1 MSTELTL
8 TPEQRAI
15 VEHPL
20 EPLRVSAGAGTGKTT
35 TVVERLAR
43 AIEDGIEPEEAL
55 GVTFTN
61 KAAEQLADKLR
72 RRLPELAQDG
82 REVEV
87 TTYHGLAHRIVTE
100 FGAVVGVERD
110 FDVVGPGYVR
120 QLLTESVGHQPF
132 DHLDLTALSHRIA
145 EAAALGAQTAGN
157 LKRPADIV
165 AGAPDPSDDTWGRRL
180 ELARIL
186 GNYETTKRELGVVD
200 FGDLIRLAHEI
211 VATNPDLAARIRRRY
226 RAVVLDEYQDTD
238 PAQRRLLQAIFGDGF
253 PVTAVGDRDQTI
265 YEWRGASLENFAGFV
280 DHFLR
285 ADGSPAET
293 LPLTENRRSGPA
305 ILHLANE
312 IRALINDGP
321 VPDPLRPASPI
332 ADTVVA
338 GWFRTAEEEARWIAT
353 EILRLHDE
361 EHCDWRQV
369 AVLFRR
375 NRSIGPVRQ
384 ALAATGIPF
393 EVASLGGLI
402 EVPEVADVH
411 AWLRILARPEDS
423 VALARVLLGGRYRL
437 GLGDLAPPAAW
448 VRARHPRPDP
458 DLELPYPLLEAIDR
472 MVADGAGTGSA
483 ARLAEFRATYRR
495 LLADAQ
501 GCTLVELIRRV
512 IDAID
517 GWADIAAM
525 PPAAG
530 LTARLNL
537 YRFLDLAEDWS
548 PLDGHPSL
556 DGFLGY
562 LDLLAEENA
571 ADELD
576 TARVGAEDA
585 VSLLTVHRAKG
596 LEWDT
601 VFLPDLVKDVFPSR
615 AQVYDD
621 PTNKPY
627 FLPYQLRIDAAH
639 LPDLDAA
646 DAGERLRRRHRDG
659 ELRTAYVAVTRAKT
673 RLVMTG
679 GAWPASLELKNAR
692 QPSELLT
699 LAAAIPGTTTV
710 AWSDEPGPR
719 PQPALAAGGD
729 AEAPDPHFADG
740 WRAELRRAWEQP
752 GDPHPAWDRRTEP
765 ARRQLEL
772 MLENLPTGPAAA
784 PPPPPTTSVTGLVTL
799 ASCPKRFYWSEV
811 DPLPRRPAAWL
822 RRGSETHRRIELHH
836 QGVRTF
842 DDIAP
847 DSPPNAEAQ
856 GDGRVDPFDVFAASR
871 FAAARPRLTETPIDL
886 AIGGVR
892 VRGRIDA
899 VFEPEPGWWE
909 IIDWKS
915 GCRSDDPAAVVQLEA
930 YAVAADRGGVVG
942 GTPQRITAGFVYLGS
957 SPAEEVVYE
966 ADAAWLGRAEARL
979 EELAARA
986 AGDVFDA
993 TPGAACGGCDFLM
1006 VCAEGR
1012 AHVASQGREAPV
1024 SSPDRRRS
1032 RG

>member
-1 MSTELTL
+1 MNPELVL
-8 TPEQRAI
+8 TPEQQAI
-15 VEHPL
+15 VEYPL

-35 TVVERLAR
+35 TVVERIAR
-43 AIEDGIEPEEAL
+43 AIEHGIEPEAAL

-72 RRLPELAQDG
+72 KRLPDLARDG

-87 TTYHGLAHRIVTE
+87 TTYHGLAHRLVTE

-110 FDVVGPGYVR
+110 FDVIGPGYVR
-120 QLLTESVGHQPF
+120 QLLTESLGHEGF
-132 DHLDLTALSHRIA
+132 DHIDLTAVSHRIA
-145 EAAALGAQTAGN
+145 EAATLGAQTAGN
-157 LKRPADIV
+157 LKRPEDLV
-165 AGAPDPSDDTWGRRL
+165 AAAPATADDTWARRL
-180 ELARIL
+180 ELTRIL
-186 GNYETTKRELGVVD
+186 ANYAVRKRELGVVD

-211 VATNPDLAARIRRRY
+211 VDTHPDVAARIRRRY

-238 PAQRRLLQAIFGDGF
+238 PAQRKLLQAIFGGGF

-280 DHFLR
+280 DHFRR
-285 ADGSPAET
+285 ADGSPAPT
-293 LPLTENRRSGPA
+293 LPLTENRRSGKS
-305 ILHLANE
+305 ILNLANE
-312 IRALINDGP
+312 IRGLINDGP
-321 VPDPLRPASPI
+321 VPDPLRPASPVD
-332 ADTVVA
+332 DTVVA
-338 GWFRTAEEEARWIAT
+338 GWFRSADEEARWIAA
-353 EILRLHDE
+353 EILRLRDE
-361 EHCDWRQV
+361 EQIAWRDV

-384 ALAATGIPF
+384 ALAAAEIPF

-411 AWLRILARPEDS
+411 AWLRILSQPEDS

-437 GLGDLAPPAAW
+437 GLGDLAPLAAR
-448 VRARHPRPDP
+448 VRDRDRRPDP

-472 MVADGAGTGSA
+472 IPDQAAPTGSE
-483 ARLAEFRATYRR
+483 ARVAEFRATYRT

-512 IDAID
+512 VDAID

-548 PLDGHPSL
+548 PLAGRPSL
-556 DGFLGY
+556 EGFLGY

-585 VSLLTVHRAKG
+585 VSLLTIHRAKG
-596 LEWDT
+596 LEWDS
-601 VFLPDLVKDVFPSR
+601 VFVPDVVHNVFPSGAR
-615 AQVYDD
+615 VFDD
-621 PTNKPY
+621 PQRKPY
-627 FLPYQLRIDAAH
+627 FLPYQLRFDVDH
-639 LPDLDAA
+639 LPDLDAP
-646 DAGERLRRRHRDG
+646 DAMDRLRRRHRDG
-659 ELRTAYVAVTRAKT
+659 ELRTAYVAVTRAKR

-679 GAWPASLELKNAR
+679 GAWPASLDVKT
-692 QPSELLT
+692 QKSPSELLT
-699 LAAAIPGTTTV
+699 LVKGLPDTAIV
-710 AWSDEPGPR
+710 DWSEDPGPR
-719 PQPALAAGGD
+719 PVPVGAAD
-729 AEAPDPHFADG
+729 RSEPPDPHFADG
-740 WRAELRRAWEQP
+740 WRAELRRAWERT
-752 GDPHPAWDRRTEP
+752 GSPHPAWDVRTAP

-772 MLENLPTGPAAA
+772 MLDDLPAGPT
-784 PPPPPTTSVTGLVTL
+784 PPPAPPPTTSVTGLVTL

-847 DSPPNAEAQ
+847 ESPPSAEAH
-856 GDGRVDPFDVFAASR
+856 GDDDRVDPFDVFTATR
-871 FAAARPRLTETPIDL
+871 FAATKPRLTETPIELDL
-886 AIGGVR
+886 AGVR

-915 GCRSDDPAAVVQLEA
+915 GRRSHDPSAPVQLEA
-930 YAVAADRGGVVG
+930 YAVAANRGGVVG
-942 GTPQRITAGFVYLGS
+942 GAPERITAGFVYLGD
-957 SPAEEVVYE
+957 SPAEEVMYE
-966 ADAAWLGRAEARL
+966 ADPEWLARAEARL
-979 EELAARA
+979 VGLAARA
-986 AGDVFDA
+986 AGDVFGA
-993 TPGAACGGCDFLM
+993 TPGAGCGGCDFLG
-1006 VCAEGR
+1006 VCAEGKE
-1012 AHVASQGREAPV
+1012 HVAREGRVTPPV
-1024 SSPDRRRS
+1024 SAPGPR
-1032 RG
+1032 